1 VIISRLHVRRFRKL
15 VDQVLECRPGLNVI
29 YGRNDAGKST
39 LHLAFSAALY
49 PVRPAASRSYET
61 WGDGEAGEI
70 VLDFEVQGMSYRLHK
85 DFRARRV
92 ALQRGDQTWDQ
103 PREVEQRIGEML
115 GLASLNLF
123 RATAHIKQWDL
134 AGVQE
139 EKREIGTRLA
149 RIVTGGDR
157 DALRVLRD
165 IDDKVRSLEVGL
177 RHPSKTP
184 GPMKRDQDRI
194 ASLSA
199 DHDRCAAEVQAFERA
214 ATERDQLGDQ
224 LAVLEQQVRNDEE
237 LLKANRRR
245 VELDAQWTQ
254 LSAREA
260 ELRSLLDRIARASLE
275 ADAADRDEVLRRPAL
290 DPEAIARL
298 LEADARVRLCSAT
311 LDAPPPE
318 EGARPDSGD
327 RPVRTAARGHRHAGW
342 AGLAIAALIA
352 ALIAAA
358 LAAEGSARWA
368 VGVLAGAGVL
378 AASAL
383 AARTRAA
390 NAEGEARAEAWL
402 HEERAR
408 QAEAHRREAAAEVDR
423 QLRELGVSSVGAA
436 LDLTSRRE
444 RARERQ
450 AASRNLLAQ
459 LLGERSLEAIAEAHR
474 QAAGNLAVLGTQR
487 EDPDLLL
494 RQLDPAGFQRA
505 QAAAEERRQRLT
517 DLRASV
523 QRLDGRLGGRLP
535 QDELARID
543 EELQE
548 TGDRLLRCQRYVEVL
563 RLARAV
569 LFEAYR
575 RTIVPGKSLLEDR
588 AGRYLKALSDG
599 VYDRVTVDEHTLAPR
614 IWVGLP
620 KGWAEVDEQTRELGS
635 GAADQT
641 YLGLRL
647 ALLDLLCGHRRP
659 PLFLDDPFL
668 TYDEVRQA
676 AAMRLLRDLSRD
688 RQIFLLTCRTDYHTY
703 ADHLIELEA
712 ASAVAPRP

>member
-1 VIISRLHVRRFRKL
+1 MIISRLHIRRFRKL

-49 PVRPAASRSYET
+49 PVRPAAVRSYET

-70 VLDFEVQGMSYRLHK
+70 VLEFEVQGWSYRLHR

-92 ALQRGDQTWDQ
+92 TLQRGDQTWDH

-123 RATAHIKQWDL
+123 RATAHIQQWDL
-134 AGVQE
+134 AGVQD
-139 EKREIGTRLA
+139 EKREIGARLA
-149 RIVTGGDR
+149 QIVTGGDR
-157 DALRVLRD
+157 DAVRVLRD
-165 IDDKVRSLEVGL
+165 IDEKVRSLEVGL

-184 GPMKRDQDRI
+184 GPIKRDQDRI
-194 ASLSA
+194 ASLAA
-199 DHDRCAAEVQAFERA
+199 DHDRCAAEVQTVERA

-224 LAVLEQQVRNDEE
+224 LAALEQQVRDDEE

-245 VELDAQWTQ
+245 LELDAQWTQ

-275 ADAADRDEVLRRPAL
+275 ADAADRDEALWRPAP
-290 DPEAIARL
+290 DRQAIARL
-298 LEADARVRLCSAT
+298 LEADARARLCPAT
-311 LDAPPPE
+311 SDVPPPAAGAPP
-318 EGARPDSGD
+318 GWGD
-327 RPVRTAARGHRHAGW
+327 RSRRTAPHRHRHAGW
-342 AGLAIAALIA
+342 AGLSIAAGIA
-352 ALIAAA
+352 VVIAAA
-358 LAAEGSARWA
+358 LAAQGSARWA
-368 VGVLAGAGVL
+368 AGVL
-378 AASAL
+378 AASAV

-390 NAEGEARAEAWL
+390 KEEGEARAQARL
-402 HEERAR
+402 QEERVR
-408 QAEAHRREAAAEVDR
+408 QAEAQRREAVAEVDR
-423 QLRELGVSSVGAA
+423 QLRGLSVSSVPAA
-436 LDLTSRRE
+436 LELASRRE
-444 RARERQ
+444 RARDRQ

-459 LLGERSLEAIAEAHR
+459 LLGDRSLEAIAEAHR
-474 QAAGNLAVLGTQR
+474 QAVRHLAVVGAQR
-487 EDPDLLL
+487 EDADLLL

-505 QAAAEERRQRLT
+505 QAAAEERRQRLAE
-517 DLRASV
+517 LRAKA
-523 QRLDGRLGGRLP
+523 QRLDGRLGGRPP
-535 QDELARID
+535 QDELARIE

-575 RTIVPGKSLLEDR
+575 RTIVPGKSLLEER
-588 AGRYLKALSDG
+588 AGRYLRALSDG
-599 VYDRVTVDEHTLAPR
+599 VYDRVTVDEHTLTPR

-620 KGWAEVDEQTRELGS
+620 KGWADVDEQTRELGS

-647 ALLDLLCGHRRP
+647 ALLDLLCGDRRP

-688 RQIFLLTCRTDYHTY
+688 RQIFLLTCRSDYHKH

-712 ASAVAPRP
+712 ASATAG

>member
-1 VIISRLHVRRFRKL
+1 MNISRLHIRRFRKL

-49 PVRPAASRSYET
+49 PVRPAAARSYET

-70 VLDFEVQGMSYRLHK
+70 VLEFEVQGRSYRLHR

-92 ALQRGDQTWDQ
+92 TLQRGGQTWEH

-123 RATAHIKQWDL
+123 RATAHIQQWDL

-149 RIVTGGDR
+149 QIVTGGDR
-157 DALRVLRD
+157 DAVRVLRD
-165 IDDKVRSLEVGL
+165 IDEKVRSLEVGL

-184 GPMKRDQDRI
+184 GPIRRDQDRI
-194 ASLSA
+194 ASLAA
-199 DHDRCAAEVQAFERA
+199 DQDRCAAEVQAIERA

-224 LAVLEQQVRNDEE
+224 LAALERQVRDDEE

-245 VELDAQWTQ
+245 LELDAQWTQ
-254 LSAREA
+254 LSACEA

-275 ADAADRDEVLRRPAL
+275 ADAADRDEVLWRPAP
-290 DPEAIARL
+290 DRQAIARL
-298 LEADARVRLCSAT
+298 LEADARARLCPAT
-311 LDAPPPE
+311 PHVPPPAAGAPP
-318 EGARPDSGD
+318 GSGD
-327 RPVRTAARGHRHAGW
+327 RSRRTAPRRHRHAGW
-342 AGLAIAALIA
+342 AVSSIAAVIA
-352 ALIAAA
+352 VVIAAA
-358 LAAEGSARWA
+358 LAAQGSARWA
-368 VGVLAGAGVL
+368 AGALAVAGVL
-378 AASAL
+378 AASAV

-390 NAEGEARAEAWL
+390 KEEGEARAQARLQED
-402 HEERAR
+402 RVR
-408 QAEAHRREAAAEVDR
+408 QAEAQRREAVGEVDR
-423 QLRELGVSSVGAA
+423 QLGELGVSSVPAA
-436 LDLTSRRE
+436 LELASRRE
-444 RARERQ
+444 RARDRQ

-459 LLGERSLEAIAEAHR
+459 LLGDRSLEAIAEAHR
-474 QAAGNLAVLGTQR
+474 QAVRHLAVVGAHR
-487 EDPDLLL
+487 EDADLRL

-517 DLRASV
+517 DLRASA
-523 QRLDGRLGGRLP
+523 QRLDGRLGGRPP
-535 QDELARID
+535 QEELARIE

-548 TGDRLLRCQRYVEVL
+548 TGDRLLRCGRYVEVL
-563 RLARAV
+563 RLARGV
-569 LFEAYR
+569 LLEAYR
-575 RTIVPGKSLLEDR
+575 RTIVPGKSLLEER
-588 AGRYLKALSDG
+588 AGQYLRALSDG
-599 VYDRVTVDEHTLAPR
+599 VYDRVTVDEHTLTPR

-620 KGWAEVDEQTRELGS
+620 KGWADVDEQTRELGS

-647 ALLDLLCGHRRP
+647 ALLDLLCGDRRP

-688 RQIFLLTCRTDYHTY
+688 RQIFLLTCRSDYHKY
-703 ADHLIELEA
+703 ADHVIELEA
-712 ASAVAPRP
+712 ASAAFSR